1 MLGNRRLK
9 SLLALFVLAASLVG
23 CASSSTGYSPFLRA
37 EPAADSVLNR
47 APRNLRLFYDALPDV
62 SNSGLTLTGP
72 DGNYDLRGFHTMGS
86 DDLMIEITNPSI
98 PDGEYVV
105 DWSAVIGEGSIVHVG
120 SYRFSVA
127 TDRSR

>member
-9 SLLALFVLAASLVG
+9 PLLALVVLAASLVG
-23 CASSSTGYSPFLRA
+23 CASSTGYSPFLRA

-62 SNSGLTLTGP
+62 PNSSLTLMGP

-86 DDLMIEITNPSI
+86 DDLMIEITDPSI
-98 PDGEYVV
+98 PDGDYVV
-105 DWSAVIGEGSIVHVG
+105 EWSAVVGEDSTVHEG
-120 SYRFSVA
+120 SYRFSVL
-127 TDRSR
+127 TDR

>member
-1 MLGNRRLK
+1 MLGNRRFK

-23 CASSSTGYSPFLRA
+23 CASSTDYSPFLGA

-62 SNSGLTLTGP
+62 PNSNITLTGP

-98 PDGEYVV
+98 SDGDYVV
-105 DWSAVIGEGSIVHVG
+105 AWSAVVGEDPAVHEG
-120 SYRFSVA
+120 SYRFSVV
-127 TDRSR
+127 TDR

>member
-1 MLGNRRLK
+1 
-9 SLLALFVLAASLVG
+9 
-23 CASSSTGYSPFLRA
+23 LRA

-47 APRNLRLFYDALPDV
+47 APRNLRLFYDGLPDV
-62 SNSGLTLTGP
+62 PNSGLTLTGP

-105 DWSAVIGEGSIVHVG
+105 AWSAVIGEDSTAHEG
-120 SYRFSVA
+120 SYRFYVA
-127 TDRSR
+127 TDR

>member
-9 SLLALFVLAASLVG
+9 SLLALLAVAASLVS
-23 CASSSTGYSPFLRA
+23 CTSSTSYSPFLRA
-37 EPAADSVLNR
+37 EPAAGSVLNR

-62 SNSGLTLTGP
+62 PNSGLTLTGP

-105 DWSAVIGEGSIVHVG
+105 DWSAVIGEDSTVHEG
-120 SYRFSVA
+120 SYR
-127 TDRSR
+127 

>member
-9 SLLALFVLAASLVG
+9 SLLALFVVAASLVS
-23 CASSSTGYSPFLRA
+23 CASSTGYSPLLRA

-62 SNSGLTLTGP
+62 LNSGLTLMGP

-105 DWSAVIGEGSIVHVG
+105 AWSAVIGEDSTVHEG
-120 SYRFSVA
+120 SYRFYVA
-127 TDRSR
+127 TDR

>member
-9 SLLALFVLAASLVG
+9 SLLALLAVAGSLIS
-23 CASSSTGYSPFLRA
+23 CTSSTSYSPFLRA
-37 EPAADSVLNR
+37 EPAAGSVLNR

-62 SNSGLTLTGP
+62 QNSGLTLTGP

-105 DWSAVIGEGSIVHVG
+105 DWSAVIGEDSTVHEG
-120 SYRFSVA
+120 SYRFYVA
-127 TDRSR
+127 TDR

>member
-1 MLGNRRLK
+1 MPGSRILK
-9 SLLALFVLAASLVG
+9 SLVALFVLTAALTG
-23 CASSSTGYSPFLRA
+23 CVSSGDYTPFLRA

-62 SNSGLTLTGP
+62 PNSSLTLTGP

-98 PDGEYVV
+98 PDGDYVV
-105 DWSAVIGEGSIVHVG
+105 EWSAVVGEDSTVYEGSYG
-120 SYRFSVA
+120 FSVV
-127 TDRSR
+127 TDR

>member
-1 MLGNRRLK
+1 MLGNRRFK
-9 SLLALFVLAASLVG
+9 SVLALFVLAASLAG
-23 CASSSTGYSPFLRA
+23 CTSSTGYSPFLRA

-62 SNSGLTLTGP
+62 PNSSLTLMGP

-86 DDLMIEITNPSI
+86 NDLMIEITNPSI

-105 DWSAVIGEGSIVHVG
+105 GWSAVVGEDATVHEG

-127 TDRSR
+127 TDR